1 MDAKGNT
8 SLIQRNSRKNIYIG
22 SNDQTLIK
30 DGTFVSYLL
39 NESSLFKGFIWAE
52 EGLSLIHYN
61 RIVFFQT
68 HEILLQHNSRRN
80 TVPLL

>member
-30 DGTFVSYLL
+30 DGTFMSFLL
-39 NESSLFKGFIWAE
+39 LKVPFSKVFYGLRSE
-52 EGLSLIHYN
+52 EGLSLIHFK
-61 RIVFFQT
+61 RIVFLQT
-68 HEILLQHNSRRN
+68 HAILLS
-80 TVPLL
+80 TT